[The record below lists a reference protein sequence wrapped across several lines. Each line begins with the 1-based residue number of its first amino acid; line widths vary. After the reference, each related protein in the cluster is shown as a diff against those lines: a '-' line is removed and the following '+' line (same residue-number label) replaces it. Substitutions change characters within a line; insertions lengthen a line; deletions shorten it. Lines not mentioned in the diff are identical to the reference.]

1 MNFNIH
7 ALSSLFRCNDNINKN
22 NNINNNN
29 NNSNNNNNNSNNNNG
44 NDSINNNISKLAS
57 ILWKE
62 LVFGGHLFATGSV
75 SVIMAC
81 ATIFM
86 IPISWDILFVSYLL
100 FYAIYLYDYSAGAS
114 SDELTNE
121 DRARYLQCK
130 NKSKCIVGIASVILL
145 LVLLTFTN
153 TVTTLI
159 GMSILIF
166 GLLYGSHFK
175 KLTKKIPAFKNVF
188 VSLVWSFMALFLFVY
203 YSLPITYGALMLA
216 LFVFIRMM
224 NIQILFDV
232 RDVEGDIADGL
243 LTIPALFGERTYTS
257 ILRLINLVSI
267 VFIIL
272 CVILGLLPFFTL
284 AIMPIFYYAVT
295 YIDRVTESKKKYS
308 SYVFA
313 ACEPIMWSL
322 LIFAGKFIA
331 MFNIMA

>member
-1 MNFNIH
+1 M
-7 ALSSLFRCNDNINKN
+7 
-22 NNINNNN
+22 
-29 NNSNNNNNNSNNNNG
+29 
-44 NDSINNNISKLAS
+44 
-57 ILWKE
+57 LWKE
-62 LVFGGHLFATGSV
+62 IVFGGHLFATGSV

-130 NKSKCIVGIASVILL
+130 NKSKLIVTIVSAILFL
-145 LVLLTFTN
+145 FLFTFTN
-153 TVTTLI
+153 AATTLI
-159 GMSILIF
+159 GLSILMF

-175 KLTKKIPAFKNVF
+175 KLTKKIPAFKNIF

-216 LFVFIRMM
+216 FFVFIRMM

-257 ILRLINLVSI
+257 ILRLINFVSI
-267 VFIIL
+267 VFFLL
-272 CVILGLLPFFTL
+272 CVIMGLFPFFTL
-284 AIMPIFYYAVT
+284 AIIPMFYYAIT
-295 YIDRVTESKKKYS
+295 YIDRVMKSKKNYS

-313 ACEPIMWSL
+313 ACEPIMWAL
-322 LIFAGKFIA
+322 LIFAGRSIA
-331 MFNIMA
+331 TFNIMA

>member
-1 MNFNIH
+1 MSFNVH
-7 ALSSLFRCNDNINKN
+7 ALGSRFRRNDNV
-22 NNINNNN
+22 
-29 NNSNNNNNNSNNNNG
+29 
-44 NDSINNNISKLAS
+44 NNNISKLAGM
-57 ILWKE
+57 LWKE
-62 LVFGGHLFATGSV
+62 IVFGGHLFATGSV

-130 NKSKCIVGIASVILL
+130 NKSKCIVTIVSAILF

-153 TVTTLI
+153 TVITLI
-159 GMSILIF
+159 GLSILIF

-175 KLTKKIPAFKNVF
+175 KLTKKIPAFKNIF

-257 ILRLINLVSI
+257 ILRLINFVSI
-267 VFIIL
+267 VFIL
-272 CVILGLLPFFTL
+272 VCVIMGLFPFFTL
-284 AIMPIFYYAVT
+284 AIIPMFYYAIT
-295 YIDRVTESKKKYS
+295 YIDRVMESKKNYS

-313 ACEPIMWSL
+313 ACEPIMWAL
-322 LIFAGKFIA
+322 LIFAGKSIT